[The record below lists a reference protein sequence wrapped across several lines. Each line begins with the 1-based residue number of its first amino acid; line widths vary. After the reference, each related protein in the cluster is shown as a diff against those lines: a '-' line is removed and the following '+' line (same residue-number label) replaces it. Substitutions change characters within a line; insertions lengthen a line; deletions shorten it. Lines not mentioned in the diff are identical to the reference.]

1 MIIDS
6 PIISGSYA
14 ASGSL
19 NQVGNI
25 TITGSLIVTGD
36 ITGNITGSATNA
48 VSASFAATAT
58 SASYAANATSASYAA
73 AATSASYAN
82 NATSASYALNSTSAS
97 YAANATSASYAANS
111 TSASFSATASY
122 LSNYIPPFPYTGSAD
137 ISGSLSVNGN
147 ITSTGT
153 LTAQTLIVQTIT
165 SSVDFVTGS
174 THFGSIIDNTHQF
187 TGSVTISGSLAV
199 NGSSAI
205 LTNQTGAMSVATAS
219 YVANAQTASY
229 VETAQTASFVQTAQT
244 ASFVQNA
251 QTASFVQNA
260 QTASYVLNAIS
271 ASFAVSSSY
280 ALTATSASNA
290 LTASYLSG
298 YVSPFPYTGS
308 AIISGSLEVTGSANL
323 PNITGSLL
331 GTASFANT
339 ATSASF
345 ATTAS
350 FALNVPVTA
359 SYANNAATA
368 SYWSGSI
375 VNAATASFAETA
387 SFVTLAQ
394 TASFVQTAQTASF
407 VQTAQT
413 ASFVVTAQT
422 ASFVQTAQTAS
433 YVLNAVSSSFATSA
447 SNALTASYL
456 SSYVSPFPFT
466 GSAIISGSLIVT
478 GSVAVS
484 NLGGSGVRY
493 LVADESGS
501 ITAQSASAALKSTQA
516 FTSTAGQTTFSV
528 TNGYATGY
536 VDVFI
541 NGSKLSTAEFTD
553 TSGTNIVLATGSFVN
568 DIVEVVKYTPAAG
581 VTNNVLRQLTT
592 FTASAGQTVFSA
604 SYTPGLIDI
613 FYNGSRLSPADFTAN
628 NGTFFT
634 LATGSAAN
642 DILDVLVYSYQVG
655 AFSGIGGVGTATQV
669 AYFDT
674 TNSITGS
681 PNFTISGST
690 MTITGSL
697 IVSSSG
703 TFTNIGPAVFSGSL
717 TSTEGFTGSFSGTAT
732 SASYAANAELL
743 DGLDSSVFA
752 TTSSNTFVGNQII
765 TGSVSI
771 ADSASVLQIVGN
783 TFGQASL
790 ISPNGALV
798 LTPGLYGV
806 QINGVFPDL
815 QVNGNVTS
823 TGASSYLTGSLLG
836 TASYAANANLLDG
849 LNSTVFATTG
859 SNTFI
864 GTQTI
869 SGSILQS
876 GSFTTTGTITAQT
889 LVVQTI
895 TSSVDFVTGST
906 RFGSILGNTH
916 VFSGSVTM
924 NPGGLF
930 VSSSGNVGIG
940 TINPTPRDAGAL
952 ILELYGTSSGRSSI
966 KFTNSTS
973 GTGALDGMWMG
984 YDDALNFTMVNN
996 EVGHIALATSNTER
1010 MRITSAGVIG
1020 IGVIPTTWYTTD
1032 YSIKALQIGSA
1043 GALFNLDVT
1052 SSNLRLYLSN
1062 NSYVEPTSAAQT
1074 YIVTGAATSF
1084 SQENG
1089 AFFFR
1094 QAASGTAGTPITFT
1108 TPLTIASTGASTFI
1122 SQVNAESF
1130 YTNDTRYISNQIMAG
1145 YNTNAE
1151 DSDIWINYTGYQGGT
1166 TRFRDF
1172 RVGNGKQTQI
1182 ALFDGSTGAATFSST
1197 VSTGD
1202 MVTIAISDIST
1213 GENKG
1218 LKLNNTGGGGKTWNI
1233 TAGAVGSNNSDFVV
1247 RNSSDHFNA
1256 LAISSAGA
1264 ASFYSSITTPSYVQ
1278 SGINIGINSSTATT
1292 LALVDCA
1299 MLLIRDA
1306 SNGGSCL
1313 CFFEIGSVSI
1323 ISQTGATVFTNSA
1336 PSANQIQLAVGAGSR
1351 SVTALGG
1358 SNRNGTQVRIGVF
1371 RNDGQ

>member
-19 NQVGNI
+19 NQLGNI
-25 TITGSLIVTGD
+25 TITGSLTVTGD

-73 AATSASYAN
+73 AATSASYAANATSASYAN

-111 TSASFSATASY
+111 TSASYAANATSASFSATASY

-153 LTAQTLIVQTIT
+153 LTAQTLVVQTIT

-251 QTASFVQNA
+251 QTASFVETA

-308 AIISGSLEVTGSANL
+308 AIISGSLEVTGSTNI
-323 PNITGSLL
+323 PSITGSLL

-339 ATSASF
+339 STSASF

-387 SFVTLAQ
+387 SFVT
-394 TASFVQTAQTASF
+394 TAQTASF

-422 ASFVQTAQTAS
+422 ASFIQTAQTAS

-456 SSYVSPFPFT
+456 SGYVSPFPFT

-501 ITAQSASAALKSTQA
+501 VTAQSASAALKSTQA
-516 FTSTAGQTTFSV
+516 FTSTAGQTTFAV
-528 TNGYATGY
+528 TNGYSTGY

-541 NGSKLSTAEFTD
+541 NGSKLATAEFTD

-604 SYTPGLIDI
+604 SYTPGLLDI
-613 FYNGSRLSPADFTAN
+613 FYNGSRLSPSDFTAN

-634 LATGSAAN
+634 LATGSADN

-655 AFSGIGGVGTATQV
+655 AFNGIGGVGTADQI
-669 AYFDT
+669 AFFGT

-690 MTITGSL
+690 MTVTGSL
-697 IVSSSG
+697 IVSGSG
-703 TFTNIGPAVFSGSL
+703 TFTNIGPAVFSGSI
-717 TSTEGFTGSFSGTAT
+717 TSTAGFTGSFSGTAT

-743 DGLDSSVFA
+743 DGLDSTVF
-752 TTSSNTFVGNQII
+752 TLTSSFNAQTASFTAFTSSKNTF
-765 TGSVSI
+765 
-771 ADSASVLQIVGN
+771 SASILSY
-783 TFGQASL
+783 TS
-790 ISPNGALV
+790 S
-798 LTPGLYGV
+798 
-806 QINGVFPDL
+806 INAK
-815 QVNGNVTS
+815 TS
-823 TGASSYLTGSLLG
+823 S
-836 TASYAANANLLDG
+836 
-849 LNSTVFATTG
+849 FATTG
-859 SNTFI
+859 SNTFEGI
-864 GTQTI
+864 QTVNSNLI
-869 SGSILQS
+869 VTGS
-876 GSFTTTGTITAQT
+876 ITAQT

-916 VFSGSVTM
+916 VFTGSLSVTGSTTLNGALTGTSATFNGDIVYNNVGNQNLIITSGAANNGRVYIYSAGNADIGFQASGSSWFLNKLGIGISSPSEKIHVF
-924 NPGGLF
+924 G
-930 VSSSGNVGIG
+930 SSGATSPRILIQSHDTANATAGLTLYG
-940 TINPTPRDAGAL
+940 RDASNVNKVSE
-952 ILELYGTSSGRSSI
+952 IV
-966 KFTNSTS
+966 TS
-973 GTGALDGMWMG
+973 GADLTIS
-984 YDDALNFTMVNN
+984 VNS
-996 EVGHIALATSNTER
+996 AER
-1010 MRITSAGVIG
+1010 MRITSAGVTAIAASSNTSDLGSTGLVIGGSSILTSGNVLMLNFIPIGPTSNRARAG
-1020 IGVIPTTWYTTD
+1020 IGCLVGSDWGKGNLTFYTQD
-1032 YSIKALQIGSA
+1032 A
-1043 GALFNLDVT
+1043 
-1052 SSNLRLYLSN
+1052 SS
-1062 NSYVEPTSAAQT
+1062 
-1074 YIVTGAATSF
+1074 GAAMTTGNERMRITSDGYVAIGNTSPVSRLTVNNAVVGATLPYINATSLSYNSEGISVAGSNTANANVGNGLTLYNNVASVGAYSPVIAF
-1084 SQENG
+1084 SSMTSGG
-1089 AFFFR
+1089 AYNATYAFI
-1094 QAASGTAGTPITFT
+1094 SGVYQGAGGDANWGKGDLIFG
-1108 TPLTIASTGASTFI
+1108 TGAS
-1122 SQVNAESF
+1122 
-1130 YTNDTRYISNQIMAG
+1130 Y
-1145 YNTNAE
+1145 
-1151 DSDIWINYTGYQGGT
+1151 
-1166 TRFRDF
+1166 
-1172 RVGNGKQTQI
+1172 
-1182 ALFDGSTGAATFSST
+1182 GATLRMT
-1197 VSTGD
+1197 
-1202 MVTIAISDIST
+1202 
-1213 GENKG
+1213 
-1218 LKLNNTGGGGKTWNI
+1218 
-1233 TAGAVGSNNSDFVV
+1233 
-1247 RNSSDHFNA
+1247 
-1256 LAISSAGA
+1256 ISSAG
-1264 ASFYSSITTPSYVQ
+1264 
-1278 SGINIGINSSTATT
+1278 NIG
-1292 LALVDCA
+1292 
-1299 MLLIRDA
+1299 
-1306 SNGGSCL
+1306 
-1313 CFFEIGSVSI
+1313 
-1323 ISQTGATVFTNSA
+1323 A
-1336 PSANQIQLAVGAGSR
+1336 PSGTNIYNASDARLKQNVTTITNGLDKVMGLNPVMFNWIKGYVESEEGKNMLGFIAQEVQNIVPEAVESF
-1351 SVTALGG
+1351 SDG
-1358 SNRNGTQVRIGVF
+1358 SNITVGESTIENPLRVNEKFIIPVLVKAIQELQEKLERNNII
-1371 RNDGQ
+1371 

>member
-25 TITGSLIVTGD
+25 TITGSLTVTGN

-58 SASYAANATSASYAA
+58 SASYAANATFAISAS
-73 AATSASYAN
+73 
-82 NATSASYALNSTSAS
+82 NAL
-97 YAANATSASYAANS
+97 
-111 TSASFSATASY
+111 TASY
-122 LSNYIPPFPYTGSAD
+122 LSNYIPPFPYTGSAG

-153 LTAQTLIVQTIT
+153 LTAQTLVVQTIT

-205 LTNQTGAMSVATAS
+205 LTNQTGAMSVA
-219 YVANAQTASY
+219 TASY

-308 AIISGSLEVTGSANL
+308 AIISGSLEVTGSTNI
-323 PNITGSLL
+323 PSITGSLL

-339 ATSASF
+339 STSASF

-387 SFVTLAQ
+387 SFVT
-394 TASFVQTAQTASF
+394 TAQTASF
-407 VQTAQT
+407 VVTAQT

-456 SSYVSPFPFT
+456 SGYVSPFPFT

-516 FTSTAGQTTFSV
+516 FTSTAGQTTFAV
-528 TNGYATGY
+528 TNGYSTGY

-541 NGSKLSTAEFTD
+541 NGSKLATAEFTD
-553 TSGTNIVLATGSFVN
+553 TSGTNIVLATGSFSG
-568 DIVEVVKYTPAAG
+568 DTVEVVKYTPAAG

-604 SYTPGLIDI
+604 SYTPGLLDI
-613 FYNGSRLSPADFTAN
+613 FYNGSRLSPSDFTAN

-655 AFSGIGGVGTATQV
+655 AFSGIGGVGTANQV
-669 AYFDT
+669 AFFDT
-674 TNSITGS
+674 TNSITSS

-690 MTITGSL
+690 MTVTGSL
-697 IVSSSG
+697 IVSGSG

-717 TSTEGFTGSFSGTAT
+717 TSIAGFTGSFSGTAT

-743 DGLDSSVFA
+743 DGLDSSVF
-752 TTSSNTFVGNQII
+752 TLTSSFAAQTASFTAFTSSINTF
-765 TGSVSI
+765 
-771 ADSASVLQIVGN
+771 SASILSY
-783 TFGQASL
+783 TS
-790 ISPNGALV
+790 S
-798 LTPGLYGV
+798 
-806 QINGVFPDL
+806 INAK
-815 QVNGNVTS
+815 TS
-823 TGASSYLTGSLLG
+823 S
-836 TASYAANANLLDG
+836 
-849 LNSTVFATTG
+849 FATTG
-859 SNTFI
+859 SNTFEGI
-864 GTQTI
+864 QTI
-869 SGSILQS
+869 NSNLIVTGS
-876 GSFTTTGTITAQT
+876 ITAQT

-906 RFGSILGNTH
+906 RFGSLSSNTH
-916 VFSGSVTM
+916 VFTGSMFVTGSTNLTGVLSGTSAT
-924 NPGGLF
+924 F
-930 VSSSGNVGIG
+930 SGNVRL
-940 TINPTPRDAGAL
+940 NAP
-952 ILELYGTSSGRSSI
+952 SSG
-966 KFTNSTS
+966 TNKLIF
-973 GTGALDGMWMG
+973 G
-984 YDDALNFTMVNN
+984 
-996 EVGHIALATSNTER
+996 LAS
-1010 MRITSAGVIG
+1010 
-1020 IGVIPTTWYTTD
+1020 TD
-1032 YSIKALQIGSA
+1032 YYWLEYNDATGNIGY
-1043 GALFNLDVT
+1043 
-1052 SSNLRLYLSN
+1052 SSKYSHIF
-1062 NSYVEPTSAAQT
+1062 Y
-1074 YIVTGAATSF
+1074 G
-1084 SQENG
+1084 G
-1089 AFFFR
+1089 
-1094 QAASGTAGTPITFT
+1094 GAGTT
-1108 TPLTIASTGASTFI
+1108 TILTLA
-1122 SQVNAESF
+1122 N
-1130 YTNDTRYISNQIMAG
+1130 N
-1145 YNTNAE
+1145 
-1151 DSDIWINYTGYQGGT
+1151 
-1166 TRFRDF
+1166 
-1172 RVGNGKQTQI
+1172 
-1182 ALFDGSTGAATFSST
+1182 GAATFASTLLTGGDIT
-1197 VSTGD
+1197 VSKSGDSGINLNSTTTNGVAVTRYQTTAAGNLWGTG
-1202 MVTIAISDIST
+1202 I
-1213 GENKG
+1213 
-1218 LKLNNTGGGGKTWNI
+1218 NI
-1233 TAGAVGSNNSDFVV
+1233 TAGDSRWEVYNFTLGASPFRISNTGISTFSSTSSALSVVAITSPPTGGNVQLNLVSNSGGNTSYGGLNVVSSTGKAAYLTCGDNSFAAGNYFAQASCVTLAATAGAFMKFRVNADDGKGMTIDTSGNIVINNVAAQLQWEGGNYWTWRTVTSGTEFWLYRGDTGASPLIMTTGNVLRLSSLAGSGTRTVTADASGNLSA
-1247 RNSSDHFNA
+1247 SSDSSLKQEDTTHTIEG
-1256 LAISSAGA
+1256 LAEVLQLKPRAYKWLSDIEIRGEE
-1264 ASFYSSITTPSYVQ
+1264 
-1278 SGINIGINSSTATT
+1278 ATT
-1292 LALVDCA
+1292 EIGFFANEVNSIIPSAAPKGNDDLYGFYDRAVIAALVKA
-1299 MLLIRDA
+1299 IQEQQTLI
-1306 SNGGSCL
+1306 
-1313 CFFEIGSVSI
+1313 
-1323 ISQTGATVFTNSA
+1323 
-1336 PSANQIQLAVGAGSR
+1336 
-1351 SVTALGG
+1351 TALQEKLE
-1358 SNRNGTQVRIGVF
+1358 RNNII
-1371 RNDGQ
+1371 